1 MRTDRVVEEQRYPGL
16 AYYDMITVHVVKQQT
31 STKVCFNYLY
41 IAYCSREW
49 RTDLVPRVCLNRLEK
64 RGYHVT
70 SMTGVGQTCIWT
82 LFRPLSEE
90 EKQTSAPSIQENGKA
105 MECTD
110 GTNSNGDMSDQ
121 ASGCSR

>member
-1 MRTDRVVEEQRYPGL
+1 MRIIVLVVI
-16 AYYDMITVHVVKQQT
+16 ITGHY
-31 STKVCFNYLY
+31 STYGKTVDFYKSVFNYLC

-82 LFRPLSEE
+82 LFRPLTEE
-90 EKQTSAPSIQENGKA
+90 EKQTLAPSLQENGKA

-110 GTNSNGDMSDQ
+110 ETNSNGDMSVQ